1 MDGEA
6 DGGAGEGAGDPDRAP
21 DDARVCV
28 VATRPATFERC
39 RDGVYPV
46 PAGYD
51 RADEPFDYL
60 ACYRTAPV
68 SAVTHYA
75 AVTGRVAQAR
85 GDPGPLSAADWAAT
99 VDPFGDADRVVA
111 LELGPLVELA
121 DPVEND
127 RTGVR
132 GAWYCT
138 VDDLRAAATLAALAG
153 RTDG

>member
-1 MDGEA
+1 MDGA
-6 DGGAGEGAGDPDRAP
+6 SDGGAGDHPP

-39 RDGVYPV
+39 RDGVYPS

-51 RADEPFDYL
+51 RTDEAFDYL

-68 SAVTHYA
+68 SAVTHYVR
-75 AVTGRVAQAR
+75 VTGRVEQAR

-99 VDPFGDADRVVA
+99 IDPFGDADRVVA
-111 LELGPLVELA
+111 FELGSLVELA

-138 VDDLRAAATLAALAG
+138 VGDLRAAATLSALAG